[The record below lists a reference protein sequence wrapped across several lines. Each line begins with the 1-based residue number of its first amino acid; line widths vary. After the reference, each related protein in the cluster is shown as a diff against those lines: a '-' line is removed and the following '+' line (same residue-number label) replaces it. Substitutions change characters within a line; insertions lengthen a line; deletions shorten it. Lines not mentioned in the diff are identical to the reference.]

1 MALFGI
7 TLQDLKAARR
17 QIQER
22 WPGRYVEIWPDVFN
36 EKLFWV
42 GGGAKALL
50 DELKVPHAIQVA
62 VEDERVPIFYGD
74 RSPGAPQVLP
84 DAESVRTRT
93 LAGRGIGVALVEE
106 GSSRPS
112 LEPSGPEDAYFFL
125 SRPRAGRYFIWRLF
139 RSKEDAREFV
149 RKHKLAD
156 ADLEGWIATAT
167 VEKFEDLVG
176 PATWKA

>member
-1 MALFGI
+1 MPLFGI
-7 TLQDLKAARR
+7 ALQDFKAARR

-22 WPGRYVEIWPDVFN
+22 WPGGYFEIWPDVFDG
-36 EKLFWV
+36 KLFWV
-42 GGGAKALL
+42 GGSAKALL
-50 DELKVPHAIQVA
+50 DELKVPHALQLA
-62 VEDERVPIFYGD
+62 VEDDRVPIFYGD
-74 RSPGAPQVLP
+74 RSPEAPDILP

-106 GSSRPS
+106 GGSRPS
-112 LEPSGPEDAYFFL
+112 VEPSGPEDAYFFL

-156 ADLEGWIATAT
+156 ADLEAWIATAT
-167 VEKFEDLVG
+167 VERFEDL
-176 PATWKA
+176 ARLASQKT